1 VPLKLV
7 GLAVCFLLLSFD
19 IAKDN
24 RIVRNLCSLIRP
36 GGCELVMT
44 SRASRIFNLTW
55 SEIGFFYFSATT
67 LFLFAPLPLEVKRVF
82 LGVISFGTL
91 PFSIFS
97 LYYQGRIL
105 KTWCALC
112 VLIQILLLLEVLFG
126 SLDLLSSGIIIQ
138 SARAGALISLCV
150 AFTLPPALWNLMKSP
165 AKRLL
170 NSVPYQRA
178 YNRLIKNREVFE
190 ALLRAQPIAPP
201 GWSDIGITIG
211 NPLATNTIIKVCN
224 THCTHCANAHLV
236 LRRIVDKNS

>member
-1 VPLKLV
+1 AVLIEGANKKSMAVNVLNFFKAESNIVFCAEPNERSGDPNYTARVKEENKEKLNLWLWGTVAAAGVLVVIYQMLVLQNMFGLAWLVPLKLV

-112 VLIQILLLLEVLFG
+112 VLIQILLLL
-126 SLDLLSSGIIIQ
+126 
-138 SARAGALISLCV
+138 
-150 AFTLPPALWNLMKSP
+150 
-165 AKRLL
+165 
-170 NSVPYQRA
+170 
-178 YNRLIKNREVFE
+178 
-190 ALLRAQPIAPP
+190 
-201 GWSDIGITIG
+201 
-211 NPLATNTIIKVCN
+211 
-224 THCTHCANAHLV
+224 
-236 LRRIVDKNS
+236 